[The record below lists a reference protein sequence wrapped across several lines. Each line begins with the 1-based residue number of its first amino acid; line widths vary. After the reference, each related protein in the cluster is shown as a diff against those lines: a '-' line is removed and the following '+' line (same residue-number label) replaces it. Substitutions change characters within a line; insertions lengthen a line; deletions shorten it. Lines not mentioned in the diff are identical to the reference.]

1 MDIKKPR
8 TAEQYVELIDQAI
21 FEVEELRLAMEYD
34 QEGMGDV
41 DSFLGELE
49 AEVRGLKQRIA
60 DGSYQ
65 WATGDLPFM
74 DIVNHASDR
83 SLPFK
88 HLLRLI
94 NFTHTT
100 GLETSPEDD

>member
-8 TAEQYVELIDQAI
+8 TVEQYVDLIDQAI

-34 QEGMGDV
+34 MEGMGGA
-41 DSFLGELE
+41 DSFLAELE
-49 AEVRGLKQRIA
+49 EQIRGIKRQMAEGT
-60 DGSYQ
+60 YQ
-65 WATGDLPFM
+65 WASGDLPFM

-83 SLPFK
+83 ALPFK

-94 NFTHTT
+94 NFTHVT

>member
-8 TAEQYVELIDQAI
+8 TAEQYVDLIDQAI
-21 FEVEELRLAMEYD
+21 FEVEELKLAMEYD
-34 QEGMGDV
+34 MEGMTGA
-41 DSFLGELE
+41 DSFLTELE
-49 AEVRGLKQRIA
+49 EEVRGLKQQML
-60 DGSYQ
+60 DGTYQ
-65 WATGDLPFM
+65 WANGDLPFM

-88 HLLRLI
+88 HLLRVI

-100 GLETSPEDD
+100 GLETSPEEE